1 MQYRI
6 LALVILLTLLVS
18 YRAYT
23 LTTDVYA
30 EAEKHGL
37 YAEAEKYTQ
46 IFENSVGLS
55 PSPVQPIAREGQE
68 LLAESAK
75 GGGIKQDSQGGKQ
88 ESLSRTLPTGSVL
101 AGYKE
106 AVAELV
112 QSNAPVKPAQKS
124 AEIYKWVDNNGT
136 VHFSDQRKGELVE
149 LGNSVSYVNT
159 DVPEAADR

>member
-1 MQYRI
+1 MQYQI
-6 LALVILLTLLVS
+6 LILVSLLTLLVF

-23 LTTDVYA
+23 LTTDVYNKA
-30 EAEKHGL
+30 G
-37 YAEAEKYTQ
+37 KYTQ

-55 PSPVQPIAREGQE
+55 PSPVQPIVREGQE

-149 LGNSVSYVNT
+149 LGNSVSYVDS
-159 DVPEAADR
+159 DVPKAADR